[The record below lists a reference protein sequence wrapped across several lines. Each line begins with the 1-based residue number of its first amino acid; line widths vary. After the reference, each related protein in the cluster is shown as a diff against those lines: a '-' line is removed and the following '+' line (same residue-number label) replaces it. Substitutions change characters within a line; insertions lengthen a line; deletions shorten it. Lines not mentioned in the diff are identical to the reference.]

1 MNLFNLDIANPYL
14 PRSVLWSNRTLKLL
28 DQASLQFPYH
38 LRYIEATTPE
48 TVTLAIREMN
58 VRGAPAIGLAGGYAL
73 ALAALRSSTA
83 SSVVFSAEMNQIGE
97 ILKGT
102 RPTAVNLVNVINQIL
117 RVLDPLQEVAQQ
129 KERIIEEIT
138 KIHHE
143 EEETYRML
151 SQRGAELLSEHAR
164 VLTHCNTGALAT
176 GTSYGTALGIIQVA
190 HQAGKIDHVYATETR
205 PRFQGLKI
213 TAWELQQLQIPFT
226 LLVEGAVGYLLSKEQ
241 LTAILVGADR
251 VLTQEDPPYVVL
263 NKIGTLS
270 LAILA
275 HYYKVPFIVAAPCS
289 SFDRK
294 KLLNQVKIELRD
306 PQEITHFQDHPIAPS
321 HTPALNP
328 AFDITP
334 PSLITAIVTEKEII
348 YPNA

>member
-1 MNLFNLDIANPYL
+1 MNMFNSDVANPSL
-14 PRSVLWSNRTLKLL
+14 PRSVMWDNRTLKLL

-38 LRYIEATTPE
+38 LRYIEATAPE
-48 TVTLAIREMN
+48 TVARAIQEMN

-73 ALAALRSSTA
+73 ALAALRSSTNV
-83 SSVVFSAEMNQIGE
+83 SVVFSAEMKQIGD

-102 RPTAVNLVNVINQIL
+102 RPTAVNLGNVIDRIL
-117 RVLDPLQEVAQQ
+117 RILDPMREVVQQ
-129 KERIIEEIT
+129 KNHILEEII
-138 KIHHE
+138 KIHQE
-143 EEETYRML
+143 EEKTYQIL

-226 LLVEGAVGYLLSKEQ
+226 LLVEGAVGYLLAKEQ
-241 LTAILVGADR
+241 LAAILVGADR
-251 VLTQEDPPYVVL
+251 ILTQEDPPYVVL

-275 HYYKVPFIVAAPCS
+275 QYFEIPFIVAAPYS
-289 SFDRK
+289 SFDQQK
-294 KLLNQVKIELRD
+294 TLDQIQIELRD
-306 PQEITHFQDHPIAPS
+306 PKEITHFQDHPIAPT
-321 HTPALNP
+321 HTPAINP

-334 PSLITAIVTEKEII
+334 PDLITAIVTEKEII